1 MTSQLIRFIML
12 VVNEKTTIGEYDSK
26 KFLCESKFVGSNH
39 LYRYISYFFTEVQDH
54 SLHEY

>member
-1 MTSQLIRFIML
+1 MKRQLLMNMIQKIFD
-12 VVNEKTTIGEYDSK
+12 EK
-26 KFLCESKFVGSNH
+26 SKFVGSNH